1 MEINEGTERKKLGA
15 RETEADLFC
24 DASVGNYRAETGR
37 RGPSAIKASM
47 QGNGEVTA
55 QPGTPRDRD
64 KFSAGRNLDKKG
76 KQPLSDQGDNL
87 LEQGTRHSSKS
98 RARLALIKPLSL
110 RGSETELSKDV
121 WLNFQGRAPFRQ
133 PRTFFINT
141 RKS

>member
-87 LEQGTRHSSKS
+87 LERGTRYSSKKS
-98 RARLALIKPLSL
+98 RTARTYKTTI
-110 RGSETELSKDV
+110 V
-121 WLNFQGRAPFRQ
+121 
-133 PRTFFINT
+133 T
-141 RKS
+141 RKRNGAVKGRVAQLLGDSSFSATEDLFHQYT